1 MGATQM
7 NIYEISFGVKCPNND
22 VIVEYD
28 LTIESTKMIMV
39 EDILELVQSFQVGY
53 HENMADK
60 LKELGG
66 KQTLVAYH
74 HGVKI
79 TTIR

>member
-1 MGATQM
+1 M
-7 NIYEISFGVKCPNND
+7 NIYETSFRVKCPNND

-28 LTIESTKMIMV
+28 LTIESSKMIMV
-39 EDILELVQSFQVGY
+39 EEILELVQSFEVGY
-53 HENMADK
+53 HEVIADK